1 MEGGNYS
8 FINIESNRSWFS
20 YKLFEL
26 QSQVLFT
33 TPNRMD
39 VVPSTPSS
47 VYSEPPRNKH
57 GGNRSHP
64 TAMSPN
70 YNRMRSPDH
79 HAGGNHS
86 RGGNTKNQLNKH
98 QQNQQN
104 NQSKLPHGLTV
115 QELKEMTRARLA
127 AEADVPGGEGVVSS
141 DQSVHS
147 VGTHETS
154 KGSGCNLGHSNESVT
169 RNLLHSNNS
178 VRFQGQQHQQQ
189 IMAQHQHPR
198 HPSPVFG
205 AGMNQHFNGNQP
217 QQAARQPSPAVGLSS
232 SNWEC
237 AMPFSTPSSDSDNA
251 IKLNR
256 GRCLSAE
263 ATTGGM
269 PSSFE
274 QHQTAY
280 YDHVPLTGTAN
291 RQRCATT
298 SPPGMSRLHED
309 RPFLFSND
317 DKERLAIP
325 PLSEPRLRLHSTGGL
340 NTHTAMRAFAS
351 SVSPPPTN
359 DGSAFVSVSG
369 KRNEQFLPQSPPHTT
384 SSANRSKFGVGDR
397 TISTGSASGH
407 GDLPLSM
414 AEAVLESITSTSM
427 PNGGIQMIDTSPFH
441 SSEQGFIGESPYRV
455 SESSDNT
462 SSAFRLPGLTES
474 SGSAS
479 LFSSGESHNIF
490 STEKSS
496 GDRMLLGTQ
505 SWGGADDEASTNM
518 GLSHDFSNLLKFAD
532 GDGAPPAR
540 GRAATEPVWLGGGN
554 DFVSRIDPEHNA
566 ERKGPP
572 RVSSLVDTK
581 DTTQNQCGRKYDN
594 A

>member
-1 MEGGNYS
+1 
-8 FINIESNRSWFS
+8 
-20 YKLFEL
+20 
-26 QSQVLFT
+26 
-33 TPNRMD
+33 MD

-47 VYSEPPRNKH
+47 VYSEPPRNRH
-57 GGNRSHP
+57 GGNRPHP
-64 TAMSPN
+64 TMSPN

-86 RGGNTKNQLNKH
+86 RGGNNKNQLNKH
-98 QQNQQN
+98 QQNQQT

-127 AEADVPGGEGVVSS
+127 AESDVPGVGGEGVVSS

-178 VRFQGQQHQQQ
+178 VRFQGQQQQQQQ
-189 IMAQHQHPR
+189 IMAQHQYPR

-205 AGMNQHFNGNQP
+205 AGRNQHFNGNQP
-217 QQAARQPSPAVGLSS
+217 QQVARQPSPADGLSS

-237 AMPFSTPSSDSDNA
+237 AMPFSTPSSDSNND

-256 GRCLSAE
+256 GRCFSAE
-263 ATTGGM
+263 ATSGM

-340 NTHTAMRAFAS
+340 NTHGTAMRAFAS

-359 DGSAFVSVSG
+359 NDVSGSAFVSVSG
-369 KRNEQFLPQSPPHTT
+369 KKNEQFLPQSPPHTT

-407 GDLPLSM
+407 GDLPSSM
-414 AEAVLESITSTSM
+414 AEAVLESITSTSAS
-427 PNGGIQMIDTSPFH
+427 NGGIQMIGTSPFH

-462 SSAFRLPGLTES
+462 SSAFRLPGLTGS

-479 LFSSGESHNIF
+479 LFSSAESHNIF

-518 GLSHDFSNLLKFAD
+518 GLSHDFSNLLNFAD
-532 GDGAPPAR
+532 GEGAPPAR
-540 GRAATEPVWLGGGN
+540 GRAATEPVWLGGN
-554 DFVSRIDPEHNA
+554 DLVSRIDPEHNA

-572 RVSSLVDTK
+572 RVSSLVDTIVSSM
-581 DTTQNQCGRKYDN
+581 QNQLERNFDGR
-594 A
+594 